1 MSASY
6 YPVHPCL
13 RAAVSHIM
21 VVDLHLPGP
30 AYGRSAPFPPTPQ
43 HSLNFYPGDA
53 TRSRIGQQSFAELPA
68 CTIIGPQ
75 TRKVDLAMGTHH
87 RFVTVAFHPGGLF
100 RLLRLPMPELLD
112 RPLDAADVLGREIRQ
127 VSEQLQEARHPPAM
141 KHIVEAY
148 LLRKLGPG
156 TPAGPLEHS
165 VRLMLQGNPA
175 DTIDNMAAQS
185 CLSLR
190 QFERRSREILGY
202 SPKFFARVIRFS
214 RAYRLK
220 VHQPRA
226 TWTTISH
233 HCGYYD
239 QMHLIRDFKE
249 FTGTTPKLIT
259 QEILAAPLTLQ
270 DDLRL

>member
-1 MSASY
+1 MSAIHH
-6 YPVHPCL
+6 PVHPRL

-21 VVDLHLPGP
+21 TVDLQLPGP

-53 TRSRIGQQSFAELPA
+53 TRSRTGHQAFADLPA
-68 CTIIGPQ
+68 CAIIGPQ
-75 TRKVDLAMGTHH
+75 TTKVDLAMGSHH
-87 RFVTVAFHPGGLF
+87 RFVTVAFHPGGLH

-112 RPLDAADVLGREIRQ
+112 QPLDAADVLGRELRE
-127 VSEQLQEARHPPAM
+127 VTEQLREARQPLAM
-141 KHIVEAY
+141 KNIVEAY
-148 LLRKLGPG
+148 LLRKL
-156 TPAGPLEHS
+156 ADRVASPLERS
-165 VRLMLQGNPA
+165 LGLLLRGNPA
-175 DTIDNMAAQS
+175 DSVENIAALS

-202 SPKFFARVIRFS
+202 SPKFFARVARFS

-220 VHQPRA
+220 VRQPEC
-226 TWTTISH
+226 TWTVISH

-249 FTGTTPKLIT
+249 FTGTTPSRIT
-259 QEILAAPLTLQ
+259 REILAAPLTLQ
-270 DDLRL
+270 DDLRI